1 MKDTPQYQSRVFSF
15 SYSDCRSLLR
25 APFRCSHMK
34 VSKERLLISS
44 SCASWSFKFWGQCRY
59 LTCSLAKQKVCLP
72 LYSHVWLS
80 SHQSWNY
87 LSLSQDQSKWSEG
100 HIPCLASRLWDTQW
114 TGSPRTSE
122 EMDWLEWHHPCRLRL
137 CWDQKWSKVV
147 HQLSLS
153 ILELSLGPILQTS
166 NHLALSITSLDAWTL
181 EQSRVQ

>member
-1 MKDTPQYQSRVFSF
+1 
-15 SYSDCRSLLR
+15 
-25 APFRCSHMK
+25 MK

-80 SHQSWNY
+80 SLQSWNY

-114 TGSPRTSE
+114 TGSTRTSE
-122 EMDWLEWHHPCRLRL
+122 EIDWLEWHISKVIESQGFWNSDWSVTISRRLSMKWHHPCRLRL
-137 CWDQKWSKVV
+137 SWDQKWSKVV

-153 ILELSLGPILQTS
+153 ILELSLGPTLQTS